1 MTGTGRARRLRALR
15 GLVSGAAWEV
25 ELFRGERLLM
35 RRMVGDLEP
44 KFEVAIVTDGCVSV
58 AKKEMIDRQ
67 T

>member
-1 MTGTGRARRLRALR
+1 
-15 GLVSGAAWEV
+15 
-25 ELFRGERLLM
+25 M